1 MQAVSGHTFRGFM
14 AHTNNY
20 PCAYLNAAAAVGMKT
35 QDVDLFVKRLDKC
48 LKTVRKEQ
56 NKESNASAVENY
68 NKTED
73 VDIEEMALKLDNVLL
88 DTSQNSSWHVKGFFL
103 ITWRKWWGYST
114 NKQFKDRAWGFG
126 TENVLEDMEDIWSRY
141 RRVWASHLMTCYV
154 FLFLDC
160 LSYYV
165 P

>member
-1 MQAVSGHTFRGFM
+1 MFSYLSSQLEKLSECYNERLLYTPHNPISLAMTLKTLSDYQDRSVTQLGSMLFTRQVSGARVVPLGSVQAVSGHTFRGFM

-56 NKESNASAVENY
+56 NKESKASAVENY
-68 NKTED
+68 NKTEH

-88 DTSQNSSWHVKGFFL
+88 DTSQNSS
-103 ITWRKWWGYST
+103 
-114 NKQFKDRAWGFG
+114 
-126 TENVLEDMEDIWSRY
+126 
-141 RRVWASHLMTCYV
+141 
-154 FLFLDC
+154 
-160 LSYYV
+160 
-165 P
+165 